1 MSKIAFSETELI
13 TQQDLGEE
21 GMMICL
27 LKVLLWLTNNL
38 KASIMINAHQDS
50 KNQICYQ

>member
-21 GMMICL
+21 GMMMSSE
-27 LKVLLWLTNNL
+27 VLLWLTNNL